1 METQTTPTT
10 PEITTGWLNAQTWH
24 DLATLAHAA
33 SSDDSRPIIT
43 SVLIWQGDHGL
54 EGVATDSYQLAHMT
68 TAKSNVHDQT
78 LFEPP
83 VFAMAAKDLT
93 ASAKWIK
100 DAKAGVVSV
109 KLTSDTITLTT
120 TDGRTTTYPT
130 ADHERYPD
138 WTKLIAPLKTAP
150 WGQVM
155 EGHKAMSFN
164 LHILAGA
171 AKIAPWNDKR
181 EKATATLYINDPNK
195 AFMIAGEIAGRVQ
208 TDFIQMPVRSQS

>member
-1 METQTTPTT
+1 METQTSPTT
-10 PEITTGWLNAQTWH
+10 PEIITGWIHAETWQ

-33 SSDDSRPIIT
+33 GSDDSRPIIT
-43 SVLIWQGDHGL
+43 SVLIWQGDEGL
-54 EGVATDSYQLAHMT
+54 EGVATDSYRLAHMT

-83 VFAMAAKDLT
+83 VFAIAAKDLT

-100 DAKAGVVSV
+100 DAKAKTISAE
-109 KLTSDTITLTT
+109 LTSDTITLTT

-138 WTKLIAPLKTAP
+138 WRQLIAPLKTAE

-155 EGHKAMSFN
+155 DTHKAFSFDIH
-164 LHILAGA
+164 LLTGA
-171 AKIAPWNDKR
+171 AKIAPWHDKR
-181 EKATATLYINDPNK
+181 EKATATLYINDQNR
-195 AFMIAGEIAGRVQ
+195 AFLIAGEIAGRVQ
-208 TDFIQMPVRSQS
+208 TDYLQMPVRTQ